1 MIKAQKVSSVK
12 IYDMTGKSYELGIRN
27 YELGL
32 RIDLKTIPKGEY
44 IIILYGEKGEVWKA
58 EKVIKE

>member
-1 MIKAQKVSSVK
+1 QYDKTQKVASVK
-12 IYDMTGKSYELGIRN
+12 IYDMMGRVVNVGAESL
-27 YELGL
+27 LPL
-32 RIDLKTIPKGEY
+32 QIDIKALPKGEY